1 MRVDI
6 DGLWYDGKLVM
17 KWVDPSDIAAREHV
31 IATHENIERELERL
45 AEYDEYQP
53 DTDLKDRILS
63 AVESC
68 F

>member
-17 KWVDPSDIAAREHV
+17 KWVDPSDVATRERV
-31 IATHENIERELERL
+31 IAEYKEIQRL
-45 AEYDEYQP
+45 ADLDDIGVEYE
-53 DTDLKDRILS
+53 LRDRIIA

>member
-1 MRVDI
+1 MHVDI
-6 DGLWYDGKLVM
+6 DGLWYNGKLVM

-31 IATHENIERELERL
+31 IAIYDNTESELKRL

-53 DTDLKDRILS
+53 DTELKDRILS
-63 AVESC
+63 AVERC